1 MEMTLH
7 VTINKI
13 PHNYFT
19 DEEYDNTHEYVIA
32 KIMEIVEGVEGSLYD
47 IEIK

>member
-7 VTINKI
+7 VTINQI
-13 PHNYFT
+13 PDSYFT
-19 DEEYDNTHEYVIA
+19 DEQYDNTHDNVIA